1 MRRRTEAIDTEPF
14 GLFRHPQ
21 RSVSDQSYLITL
33 ITQLAGVDKNDRAF
47 ETGTGS
53 EYHAAILS
61 RLAAQVI
68 SVKVVKPLA
77 DSAARRL
84 EKMGYTNIEVRHAD
98 GLRGPFDAII
108 IKEAVPKIPAT
119 LINQLKP
126 SGRLI
131 TPVGFPD

>member
-98 GLRGPFDAII
+98 G
-108 IKEAVPKIPAT
+108 
-119 LINQLKP
+119 
-126 SGRLI
+126 
-131 TPVGFPD
+131 